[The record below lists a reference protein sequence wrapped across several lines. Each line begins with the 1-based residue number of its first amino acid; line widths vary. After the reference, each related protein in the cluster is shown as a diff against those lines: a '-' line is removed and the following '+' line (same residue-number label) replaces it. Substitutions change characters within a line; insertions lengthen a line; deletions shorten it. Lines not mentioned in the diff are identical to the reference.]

1 MNTTQNDYNALLVDI
16 AAMNGAKVTYHAE
29 MQKIQFDRT
38 LSEEE
43 KSRRM
48 REAEQRNSRAS
59 TAALE
64 AFDTH
69 LNTLQAHI
77 LADMK
82 EWPNAGSA
90 ALSVV
95 MALINAKQQPDFAML
110 KAFIGDIVTM
120 NSLSALLK
128 AAHLDDLAKPFTLS
142 EFDLSAIVQRAYGSM
157 SNARASDDIYG
168 GNAAGRVV
176 SKLAPITGHVMDMRP
191 SDDEQVAAAL
201 RGAGLQP

>member
-1 MNTTQNDYNALLVDI
+1 MNTTQNDYNSMRADI
-16 AAMNGAKVTYHAE
+16 DTMNRAKVAYHAD
-29 MQKIQFDRT
+29 MQKIQSDRT

-48 REAEQRNSRAS
+48 REVEQRNSTAS
-59 TAALE
+59 TAVLE

-69 LNTLQAHI
+69 LTTLGEHI
-77 LADMK
+77 TADMK
-82 EWPNAGSA
+82 EWPNAGSP
-90 ALSVV
+90 ALAVV
-95 MALINAKQQPDFAML
+95 MALINAKQQPDFAMV

-128 AAHLDDLAKPFTLS
+128 AAHLDDIAAPYTLN
-142 EFDLSAIVQRAYGSM
+142 EFDLSQIIQRAYGAM
-157 SNARASDDIYG
+157 SNARSSDNIYG

-191 SDDEQVAAAL
+191 SDDEQVAAAM
-201 RGAGLQP
+201 RGAGLV